1 MGEQVIVLT
10 DLTKQYGNFTA
21 VDHIRLHIQKGEIF
35 GLLGPNG
42 AGKSTTILMML
53 GLTEPTSG
61 SVEICGINSTTHPI
75 EVKRKIGYL
84 PEDVGFYD
92 DMTGLENLIYTARLN
107 GIPDKEAREKAM
119 ELIKRTGLEDQLKKK
134 AGKYSRGMRQRLGL
148 ADVLIKNP
156 EIIILDEPTSGIDP
170 AGVQEFIEL
179 IRWLSK
185 EKGLTVLFSS
195 HHLDQVQKVCD
206 RVGLFSNGKILA
218 LIDMTE
224 LKDKKQELSDIY
236 NHYFEEEENNMNE
249 VNHPF
254 WVIVNK
260 EISDHVKSWRF
271 IILIGIIAL
280 TCMGSLYT
288 ALTNIGAAI
297 KPNDPD
303 GSFLFLKLFTAS
315 DGTLPSFTLFI
326 NFLGPLLGIA
336 LGFDAVNSEQNKG
349 TLSRMLSQPIHRDC
363 IINAKFM
370 AALIVIGVMLFVLG
384 FLVMGFGLIAI
395 GIPPTAEEFWR
406 IVFFIITSIFYVAF
420 WLNLAIL
427 FSLRFRQA
435 ATSALASVAVW
446 LFFSVFY
453 TMIVNL
459 VAKGLSPSQMASP
472 YQIISYQKFILGL
485 MRLAPSELFNEATTT
500 LLMPS
505 VRSLG
510 PLTMEQVQGAI
521 PSPLPLGQSL
531 LVVWPQLTGL
541 IAATVIC
548 FAISYIMFMRREIRS
563 R

>member
-1 MGEQVIVLT
+1 M
-10 DLTKQYGNFTA
+10 
-21 VDHIRLHIQKGEIF
+21 
-35 GLLGPNG
+35 
-42 AGKSTTILMML
+42 
-53 GLTEPTSG
+53 
-61 SVEICGINSTTHPI
+61 
-75 EVKRKIGYL
+75 RK
-84 PEDVGFYD
+84 EEK
-92 DMTGLENLIYTARLN
+92 DMN
-107 GIPDKEAREKAM
+107 K
-119 ELIKRTGLEDQLKKK
+119 
-134 AGKYSRGMRQRLGL
+134 
-148 ADVLIKNP
+148 
-156 EIIILDEPTSGIDP
+156 
-170 AGVQEFIEL
+170 
-179 IRWLSK
+179 
-185 EKGLTVLFSS
+185 
-195 HHLDQVQKVCD
+195 
-206 RVGLFSNGKILA
+206 
-218 LIDMTE
+218 
-224 LKDKKQELSDIY
+224 
-236 NHYFEEEENNMNE
+236 

-288 ALTNIGAAI
+288 ALTNIGEAI

-303 GSFLFLKLFTAS
+303 GSFLFLKLFTVS
-315 DGTLPSFTLFI
+315 DGTLPSFVLFI

-363 IINAKFM
+363 IINAKFV
-370 AALIVIGVMLFVLG
+370 AALIVIGIMLFVLG
-384 FLVMGFGLIAI
+384 FLVMGCGLIAI

-459 VAKGLSPSQMASP
+459 VAKG
-472 YQIISYQKFILGL
+472 
-485 MRLAPSELFNEATTT
+485 LAPSELFNEATTT